1 MNQTGNTSTSI
12 ILYSNKSTVRQG
24 EIENNPGYGKYI
36 PNSTTM
42 GNNAPSTSGLSPNYA
57 HIFKNNSVGQNGL
70 GLIEN
75 NPGYGKYIIDI
86 SNGKPFNY
94 SNTGGNALS
103 NATGSVGE
111 SLTNTSKTVGSSLEK
126 GISSILNLGN
136 NSGK

>member
-36 PNSTTM
+36 T
-42 GNNAPSTSGLSPNYA
+42 
-57 HIFKNNSVGQNGL
+57 
-70 GLIEN
+70 
-75 NPGYGKYIIDI
+75 DI